1 MQNNF
6 FGEGFSTTEFSQT
19 KNVQRKNHKRC
30 FCVWSI
36 WIYIYICVYIYSFT
50 RHVYCTIAIRLQVKG
65 GNFQPNRFPRETNK
79 YIYIYNIYKY
89 NIYIYIIYIY
99 YIYYILTK
107 RWQTLQH
114 QFCSVEQWPHF
125 FNRPSLDGDEHKLS
139 GKNTK
144 SANMSLKSSKILM
157 FLFMRTRNNFSWPWN
172 PSCTNVWIY
181 CRYLGPTDCLHF

>member
-36 WIYIYICVYIYSFT
+36 WIYIYVCIYIYSFT

-79 YIYIYNIYKY
+79 GATHFKEMMIPLFVMMRKNFVVTKLGWAVVSVTCFSPYAKISTKNKRE
-89 NIYIYIIYIY
+89 NLS
-99 YIYYILTK
+99 IL
-107 RWQTLQH
+107 
-114 QFCSVEQWPHF
+114 
-125 FNRPSLDGDEHKLS
+125 N
-139 GKNTK
+139 
-144 SANMSLKSSKILM
+144 
-157 FLFMRTRNNFSWPWN
+157 
-172 PSCTNVWIY
+172 
-181 CRYLGPTDCLHF
+181 

>member
-36 WIYIYICVYIYSFT
+36 WIYIYMCVYIYSFT

-65 GNFQPNRFPRETNK
+65 GNFQPNRFPRATNK
-79 YIYIYNIYKY
+79 YIYIIYIIIYIYIYNIY
-89 NIYIYIIYIY
+89 IYIIFWPNADR
-99 YIYYILTK
+99 L
-107 RWQTLQH
+107 
-114 QFCSVEQWPHF
+114 CSINFAQWSNGHIFSIGHP
-125 FNRPSLDGDEHKLS
+125 LMVT
-139 GKNTK
+139 NTSCLAK
-144 SANMSLKSSKILM
+144 TQSANMSLKSSKILM